1 MKHELFDLDKAI
13 IDKVVDKAVGIRYT
27 IDPLEAMDMSGLGSG
42 PLYDQNNDFLTFEY
56 VIINSFR
63 VGPTKVSPTRY
74 QGDLI
79 ITYNTKQPYQ
89 PNNGKILEQAANWF
103 HEQTVDGI
111 RFRTFTPY
119 PVGKERGFTSYAGV
133 IPFDFE
139 LYRGE

>member
-13 IDKVVDKAVGIRYT
+13 IDKVVEKATGIRYT
-27 IDPLEAMDMSGLGSG
+27 IDPLEAMDMSDFGSG
-42 PLYDQNNDFLTFEY
+42 PLYDQNSDFLTFEH

-63 VGPTKVSPTRY
+63 VGPTKVAPTRY

-79 ITYNTKQPYQ
+79 ISYNTKKPYQ
-89 PNNGKILEQAANWF
+89 PNNGKILEQAAKWF
-103 HEQTVDGI
+103 QEQTVDGI

-119 PVGKERGFTSYAGV
+119 PVGKDRGFTSYTGV

-139 LYRGE
+139 LYRGD